1 MQGGKIFST
10 SLEEEE
16 EKKEKEEEKN
26 CSTTYLT
33 EVPGLERGIL
43 THANKS
49 EEPTL
54 PALHC
59 YCFYEVVDR
68 TIPVIRY

>member
-16 EKKEKEEEKN
+16 EKEEKEEEKN

-49 EEPTL
+49 EGTNPACSTL
-54 PALHC
+54 LL
-59 YCFYEVVDR
+59 FL
-68 TIPVIRY
+68 

>member
-16 EKKEKEEEKN
+16 EKEEKEEEKN

-33 EVPGLERGIL
+33 EVQDWRE
-43 THANKS
+43 AYS
-49 EEPTL
+49 TL

-59 YCFYEVVDR
+59 YCFYEVVDH